1 MESNVSHPDVG
12 EFADAIARA
21 HSADVNAP
29 CVVEVV
35 ETHISTIFLTE
46 RFAYKVKKPV
56 RNDFLDYSTLALRE
70 HFCHE
75 EVRLDR
81 RYAPD
86 LYIDV
91 VPFSRKQGR
100 LVLGLEGVVCEV
112 AIKMHR
118 FPSDALLI
126 YRLQKNQVSVQDM
139 RLLASH
145 VAEFHRVAISVTDS
159 NLLGSPNLV
168 LQESIENLDALSDSK
183 WNKVSQTE
191 QLEEL
196 KMWTNSC
203 FERLALEFADRKQS
217 GFVREC
223 HGDMHSGNVVY
234 WNEQFVPFDGIEFN
248 EAFRWIDVMSDV
260 AFLVMDLLARQQEPL
275 ANIFIN
281 SYLEQTGDYAGL
293 EVLRWYLV
301 YRSLVRAK
309 VDGIVMTQHPEDS
322 KEFETASAGRISYMD
337 LATRLVKVKP
347 PTLWITHGLSGS
359 GKSTGAEE
367 IVLQKGAIRIRADV
381 ERKRLFG
388 KDATYRANAE
398 EMKRLY
404 SSEISEQT
412 YSRLHKLAETVLQAG
427 YSVIVDATFL
437 KRQQRAMFALLA
449 KELSLPFEILDF
461 HASYETLRERV
472 KHRAAIGYD
481 PSDADLPVLERQ
493 IELDEPLD
501 ETEQRNSRTIRQE

>member
-1 MESNVSHPDVG
+1 
-12 EFADAIARA
+12 
-21 HSADVNAP
+21 
-29 CVVEVV
+29 
-35 ETHISTIFLTE
+35 
-46 RFAYKVKKPV
+46 
-56 RNDFLDYSTLALRE
+56 
-70 HFCHE
+70 
-75 EVRLDR
+75 
-81 RYAPD
+81 
-86 LYIDV
+86 
-91 VPFSRKQGR
+91 
-100 LVLGLEGVVCEV
+100 
-112 AIKMHR
+112 
-118 FPSDALLI
+118 
-126 YRLQKNQVSVQDM
+126 
-139 RLLASH
+139 
-145 VAEFHRVAISVTDS
+145 
-159 NLLGSPNLV
+159 
-168 LQESIENLDALSDSK
+168 
-183 WNKVSQTE
+183 
-191 QLEEL
+191 
-196 KMWTNSC
+196 
-203 FERLALEFADRKQS
+203 
-217 GFVREC
+217 
-223 HGDMHSGNVVY
+223 
-234 WNEQFVPFDGIEFN
+234 
-248 EAFRWIDVMSDV
+248 MSDV

-337 LATRLVKVKP
+337 LAIRLVKVKP

-367 IVLQKGAIRIRADV
+367 IVRQKGAIRIRADV

-461 HASYETLRERV
+461 HASCETLRERV

>member
-1 MESNVSHPDVG
+1 MESNVSHLDVG

-100 LVLGLEGVVCEV
+100 LVLGLEGEVCEV

-145 VAEFHRVAISVTDS
+145 VAEFHRMAISVTDS
-159 NLLGSPNLV
+159 SLLGSPNLV

-183 WNKVSQTE
+183 WNKASQTE
-191 QLEEL
+191 QLEDL
-196 KMWTNSC
+196 NMWTNSC
-203 FERLALEFADRKQS
+203 FERLALEFADRKQ
-217 GFVREC
+217 
-223 HGDMHSGNVVY
+223 
-234 WNEQFVPFDGIEFN
+234 
-248 EAFRWIDVMSDV
+248 
-260 AFLVMDLLARQQEPL
+260 
-275 ANIFIN
+275 
-281 SYLEQTGDYAGL
+281 
-293 EVLRWYLV
+293 
-301 YRSLVRAK
+301 
-309 VDGIVMTQHPEDS
+309 
-322 KEFETASAGRISYMD
+322 
-337 LATRLVKVKP
+337 
-347 PTLWITHGLSGS
+347 
-359 GKSTGAEE
+359 
-367 IVLQKGAIRIRADV
+367 
-381 ERKRLFG
+381 
-388 KDATYRANAE
+388 
-398 EMKRLY
+398 
-404 SSEISEQT
+404 
-412 YSRLHKLAETVLQAG
+412 
-427 YSVIVDATFL
+427 
-437 KRQQRAMFALLA
+437 
-449 KELSLPFEILDF
+449 
-461 HASYETLRERV
+461 
-472 KHRAAIGYD
+472 
-481 PSDADLPVLERQ
+481 
-493 IELDEPLD
+493 
-501 ETEQRNSRTIRQE
+501 